1 MVWSDESRKIVLNR
15 SITALQLLKAFAFSS
30 HRQTREWSN
39 RVHTP
44 EQLGQLLYNSTVP
57 KRRNLFRLTQPICD
71 RSRMQSGR

>member
-44 EQLGQLLYNSTVP
+44 EQLGHCSTIQLFLNGVTC
-57 KRRNLFRLTQPICD
+57 LD
-71 RSRMQSGR
+71 